1 MLVSSR
7 TAGERIVTGDELR
20 LLLWS
25 RSGRRFGLGSIYT
38 LRSGSSGSG
47 SNWCQSRCDYGVE
60 FARLPPPQSKT
71 KFWVGLGLAICP
83 FHDAAIEV
91 PC

>member
-38 LRSGSSGSG
+38 PRSGSSGTK
-47 SNWCQSRCDYGVE
+47 SNRGQWRCDYGVDL
-60 FARLPPPQSKT
+60 ACLAPSKSKMT
-71 KFWVGLGLAICP
+71 FWVGLGLAICP